1 MEKKIDMSVPFLAK
15 VRKVA
20 VVNKDGKTQLLVRFV
35 YYAIKL
41 LNDDKVRD
49 EEVAIAPDHPL
60 FAELSALRSGDEIR
74 AIPRNNKITK
84 VIPHNWLFRQLL
96 KNNGL

>member
-1 MEKKIDMSVPFLAK
+1 MEMNLNQPFLAK

-20 VVNKDGKTQLLVRFV
+20 VVNKDGKTQLVVRFV
-35 YYAIKL
+35 YYATEL
-41 LNDDKVRD
+41 LNGRVKD
-49 EEVAIAPDHPL
+49 EEVTVTPEHHLYAG
-60 FAELSALRSGDEIR
+60 LSALRSGDEIR
-74 AIPRNNKITK
+74 AIPLTNEITK